1 MAMAARVS
9 KNRRAKNMHGSCT
22 FSFVVDGS
30 SALYAAI
37 AAMISPVL
45 APPTP
50 SARPR
55 PHLRPWRRASSS
67 PPRGVPR
74 ASGKDDRQTQI
85 NKTDR
90 VVKITFV
97 LPADADDFPGDED
110 DVREVH
116 CEAKVGENLLSVAM
130 RCGAVN
136 PDDTAQFCLEGR
148 CDSCLMEDVN
158 TGEMIRGCQDAVDES
173 VGEPMRLWIGGD
185 GGNSLPVG
193 PWVNDAGTN
202 ANDDV
207 LFDEDSDDPFGLARN
222 PIEGDPVLEWIEG
235 DLRETGGSSR

>member
-1 MAMAARVS
+1 
-9 KNRRAKNMHGSCT
+9 MHGSCT

-55 PHLRPWRRASSS
+55 PHLRPWRRTSSS

-148 CDSCLMEDVN
+148 CDSCIMEDVN

-235 DLRETGGSSR
+235 DLRETGGSTR